1 MRRQL
6 VPALLL
12 FAVMSVAL
20 GVVYPLVLT
29 GIATV
34 AFPEQAEGSFVEV
47 DGEVVGSE
55 LIGQSFSGDEWFHP
69 RPSAAGDNGY
79 DAAASSGSNLGP
91 TNTDLLDQVE
101 QRVDDFRAENE
112 LADEVQVP
120 VDAVTGSAS
129 GLDPHISV
137 ANARLQ
143 APRVA
148 QARGLPLDVVNALID
163 EHTASRPLGILGDTG
178 VNVLTLN
185 VAVADAADAR

>member
-6 VPALLL
+6 VPALLI

-20 GVVYPLVLT
+20 GIVYPLVLT

-34 AFPEQAEGSFVEV
+34 AFPDQAEGSFVEV
-47 DGEVVGSE
+47 DGKVVGSE
-55 LIGQSFSGDEWFHP
+55 LIGQAFSGDEWFHP
-69 RPSAAGDNGY
+69 RPSAAGEDGY
-79 DAAASSGSNLGP
+79 DAASSSGSNLGP
-91 TNTDLLDQVE
+91 TNTDLLDEVE
-101 QRVDDFRAENE
+101 QRVNDYREANG
-112 LADEVQVP
+112 LADDVQVP
-120 VDAVTGSAS
+120 VDAVTGSGS

-148 QARGLPLDVVNALID
+148 QARDLPLDVVDALID
-163 EHTASRPLGILGDTG
+163 DHTASRPLGILGDTG

-185 VAVADAADAR
+185 LAVAAAGDAR